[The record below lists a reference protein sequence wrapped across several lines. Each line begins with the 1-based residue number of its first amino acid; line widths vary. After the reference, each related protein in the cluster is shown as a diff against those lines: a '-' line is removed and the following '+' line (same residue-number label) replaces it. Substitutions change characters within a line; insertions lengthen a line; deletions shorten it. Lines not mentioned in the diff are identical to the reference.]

1 MERIIINNYPEFKD
15 SIRATYGTRLKSG
28 AISYVQNDNP
38 FHPFIIELLN
48 GGEYY
53 YWISSSKRLR
63 DVPWMFV
70 GSKAPFSSDKDGIV
84 RFFNKIQ
91 SSGMMPIYPSSKETI
106 DEISLVEFSS
116 AATEQVKT
124 LLTKEILFRI

>member
-28 AISYVQNDNP
+28 AISYVQGDNP

-70 GSKAPFSSDKDGIV
+70 GSNYSGQDGIV